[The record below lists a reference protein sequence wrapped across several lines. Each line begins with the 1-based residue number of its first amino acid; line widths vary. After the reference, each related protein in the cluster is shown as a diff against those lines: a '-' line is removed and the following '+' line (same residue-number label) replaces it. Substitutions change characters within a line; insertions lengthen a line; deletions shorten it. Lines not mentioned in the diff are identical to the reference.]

1 MPLAWDGRG
10 KTGPVALG
18 GHSVGKTDQAPLHR
32 QLRVGDLSLFICFR
46 GEMGQ
51 IMGTPPHLDFIVF
64 KY

>member
-1 MPLAWDGRG
+1 MGGGRQG
-10 KTGPVALG
+10 LLHSV

-32 QLRVGDLSLFICFR
+32 ELRVGDLSLFICFR

-51 IMGTPPHLDFIVF
+51 IVGTPPHLDFIVF